1 MSLISSQVILEFFV
15 QLQFD
20 GEAFLVF
27 LFCFETFVLVFDLWI
42 QVHETN
48 QETTET
54 DCVSVQ
60 TIFFSFVRKTSSYL
74 VHTLRWR

>member
-1 MSLISSQVILEFFV
+1 MSLIGSQVILEFFE

-20 GEAFLVF
+20 REAFLVF
-27 LFCFETFVLVFDLWI
+27 LFCSETVVLVFDLWI

-54 DCVSVQ
+54 D
-60 TIFFSFVRKTSSYL
+60 
-74 VHTLRWR
+74 